1 MWVILECIK
10 VGKWNGE
17 GTITVRDINNI
28 QCKRELEAH
37 VRNSKSESRCEVTS
51 WHCTGPGVQFT
62 SYTSADILIETGGH
76 TCPFPPLVCSP
87 FLQRV
92 HIQDKGNK
100 NENCWSSVKSIII
113 RQQCTL
119 PGSFSMFYS

>member
-1 MWVILECIK
+1 LWVILECIK

-37 VRNSKSESRCEVTS
+37 VRNSKSESRCKVTS

-62 SYTSADILIETGGH
+62 SYTSADILIETGAAQEGALRKRQAEIY
-76 TCPFPPLVCSP
+76 FGLNRELLGL
-87 FLQRV
+87 LQ
-92 HIQDKGNK
+92 HPSWLG
-100 NENCWSSVKSIII
+100 
-113 RQQCTL
+113 
-119 PGSFSMFYS
+119 